1 MSVIDFMFS
10 WQIILLPLFKMIRR
24 LFSTLITDYPPVGE
38 FLPAASTNPSQSA
51 QNGSASNG
59 GVTTFRSPH
68 LESLNWL
75 HTVSPCFPVSGD
87 RIEIIYEPSAFYN
100 TLVSKC
106 SVAKRRIM
114 LASLYLGIGSK
125 ETQLVNAIHDNMK
138 QNLQLKVDVLL
149 DFTRGTRG
157 EKNSQTTLMPLLRES
172 DNFRLSLYHTPV
184 LRGLTKKLAPPRWN
198 ELLGIQ
204 HMKLYLVDDTVIISG
219 ANLSN
224 DYFTNR
230 QDRYVMIEDAKLAD
244 FYADFLNKVQE
255 FSLKVNRNG
264 EACLH
269 ENWNM
274 LPYKSAQ
281 VDFAGEARERI
292 RSYFKGVLERQ
303 RSVCEE
309 DTVSDTWIFPLI
321 EMGQLGIHHDSL
333 ATKHLLSGCL
343 KDSKLKLATGYFNLT
358 ETYMDTLTKDCQ
370 AECSIL
376 MAHPNANGFLGAKG
390 PAGGIP
396 AAYSLIARK
405 FYEKLKQSGQD
416 HRVSLFEYER
426 PGWTYHAKGLWYYLP
441 DSSLPNVTLIG
452 SSNFGERS
460 VNRDLEAQICVVTTN
475 GGLQRKL
482 QSEFENI
489 LQHSTT
495 AEAELTARPVPRWV
509 RAVVGLFRNF
519 F

>member
-1 MSVIDFMFS
+1 MWIT
-10 WQIILLPLFKMIRR
+10 WQIILQPLFKMIRR
-24 LFSTLITDYPPVGE
+24 LFSTLISDYPPVGE
-38 FLPAASTNPSQSA
+38 FLPTAPPSNNQRT
-51 QNGSASNG
+51 NG
-59 GVTTFRSPH
+59 GSDTSTHFRSSH

-75 HTVSPCFPVSGD
+75 HAASPCFPISGD
-87 RIEIIYEPSAFYN
+87 RVEIIHEPTTFYN
-100 TLVSKC
+100 TLVAKC
-106 SVAKRRIM
+106 ANAKQRIM
-114 LASLYLGIGSK
+114 LASLYLGIGGL
-125 ETQLVNAIHDNMK
+125 ETRLVNAIHQNMK
-138 QNLQLKVDVLL
+138 NNARLKVDVLL

-157 EKNSQTTLMPLLRES
+157 EKNSKTTLMALLQES
-172 DNFRLSLYHTPV
+172 DNFQLSLYHTPV

-230 QDRYVMIEDAKLAD
+230 QDRYVMIEDQRLAN
-244 FYADFLNKVQE
+244 FYANFLEKAQE
-255 FSLKVNRNG
+255 FSLKVTRDG
-264 EACLH
+264 ETCLH
-269 ENWNM
+269 ENWKM

-281 VDFAGEARERI
+281 IDFATEARERI
-292 RSYFKGVLERQ
+292 RNYFKGIMEQ
-303 RSVCEE
+303 QKEICEN
-309 DTVSDTWIFPLI
+309 DKVSDTWIFPLI

-333 ATKHLLSGCL
+333 VTKSLLSGCL
-343 KDSKLKLATGYFNLT
+343 RDSKLKLATGYFNLT
-358 ETYMDTLTKDCQ
+358 ETYMDTLTKACQ

-396 AAYSLIARK
+396 AAYSLIAKK
-405 FYEKLKQSGQD
+405 FYEQLKKSGQNN
-416 HRVSLFEYER
+416 RVSLLEYER
-426 PGWTYHAKGLWYYLP
+426 TGWTYHAKGLWYYLP
-441 DSSLPNVTLIG
+441 GSSLPNLTLIG

-460 VNRDLEAQICVVTTN
+460 VNRDLEAQICLVTTN
-475 GGLQRKL
+475 GTLQRKL

-489 LQHSTT
+489 LQHSTK

>member
-1 MSVIDFMFS
+1 
-10 WQIILLPLFKMIRR
+10 MIRR
-24 LFSTLITDYPPVGE
+24 LFSTLIADYPPAGE
-38 FLPAASTNPSQSA
+38 FLPASSQSNSHQTSGSADVASTFRPSSLQ
-51 QNGSASNG
+51 
-59 GVTTFRSPH
+59 
-68 LESLNWL
+68 SLNWL
-75 HTVSPCFPVSGD
+75 HTVSPCFPVSGN
-87 RIEIIYEPSAFYN
+87 RIDIIYDPSVFYN
-100 TLVSKC
+100 TLVAKC
-106 SVAKRRIM
+106 ADAKQRIM
-114 LASLYLGIGSK
+114 LASLYLGIGGR
-125 ETQLVNAIHDNMK
+125 EARLVNAIHDNLRS
-138 QNLQLKVDVLL
+138 NVELKVDVLL

-157 EKNSQTTLMPLLRES
+157 MKNSKTTLMPLLQET

-230 QDRYVMIEDAKLAD
+230 QDRYVVIEDRRLAD
-244 FYADFLNKVQE
+244 FYAEFLQKVQE
-255 FSLKVNRNG
+255 FSLKVDRNG
-264 EACLH
+264 ETSLH
-269 ENWNM
+269 ENWKM

-281 VDFAGEARERI
+281 IDFATEARERI

-303 RSVCEE
+303 RHVCAE
-309 DTVSDTWIFPLI
+309 DKDSDTWIFPLI

-333 ATKHLLSGCL
+333 VTKSLLSGCL

-358 ETYMDTLTKDCQ
+358 ETYMDTLTKNCQ

-396 AAYSLIARK
+396 AAYSLIAKK
-405 FYEKLKQSGQD
+405 FYDKLKESSQD
-416 HRVSLFEYER
+416 HRVALLEYER
-426 PGWTYHAKGLWYYLP
+426 AGWTYHAKGLWYYLP
-441 DSSLPNVTLIG
+441 GSSLPNVTLIG

-475 GGLQRKL
+475 ESLQRKL

-489 LQHSTT
+489 LQHSST
-495 AEAELTARPVPRWV
+495 AEAALATRPVPRWV